1 MISLFAA
8 ENENV
13 QFPLE
18 ANGGGQTA
26 KQGNITLT
34 VTSCIVAAS
43 AENEWNEKMYSAC

>member
-13 QFPLE
+13 QFPLQS
-18 ANGGGQTA
+18 NGGGQTA
-26 KQGNITLT
+26 NHSHIRLT

-43 AENEWNEKMYSAC
+43 VENEWNEKMYSAC

>member
-26 KQGNITLT
+26 NQGHIQLI

-43 AENEWNEKMYSAC
+43 VENE